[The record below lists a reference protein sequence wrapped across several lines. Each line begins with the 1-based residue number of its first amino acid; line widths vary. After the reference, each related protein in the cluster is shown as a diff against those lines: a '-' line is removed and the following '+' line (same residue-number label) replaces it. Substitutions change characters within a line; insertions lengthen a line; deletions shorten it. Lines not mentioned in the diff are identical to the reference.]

1 VEFGISAG
9 FIHVIDDEQEFPRT
23 FGADVV
29 AGVLEIPGEIIARL
43 KRKPAQEVVDVWSV
57 LRVYS
62 YSHAL
67 GRRKPLW
74 TCSVQHSMNLTG
86 PNRFDLDVN
95 KMHLHCLDILLR
107 RVWCSKCNCDCVQ
120 LAGSRLKLHHVKHR
134 KAMTRMTKVTHMHPN
149 VLETNPL
156 IIT

>member
-57 LRVYS
+57 LWVYS

-74 TCSVQHSMNLTG
+74 ICSVLHSMNLTG
-86 PNRFDLDVN
+86 PNRFDLDVIKCACIAWTFYSVGFGVAN
-95 KMHLHCLDILLR
+95 ATVTACNLLGP
-107 RVWCSKCNCDCVQ
+107 D
-120 LAGSRLKLHHVKHR
+120 
-134 KAMTRMTKVTHMHPN
+134 
-149 VLETNPL
+149 
-156 IIT
+156 